1 MKEISLNILDIA
13 ENSVKAGATLTE
25 ITVNETDDTLT
36 LKISDNGCGMTAET
50 LKAVTDPFYT
60 TRTTRKVGMG
70 LPLLKMEA
78 EQTGGTFDI
87 SSRAESEYPED
98 HGTEVTAVFNK
109 KHIDYTPLGDV
120 VSSIVTLIQG
130 HPDTDF
136 LFTHTYGSKS
146 VALDTRE
153 LRAVLE
159 EVPLNSY
166 EVLKF
171 IEETLEKGR
180 KHMKSLAELQAIKE
194 KMRDKVILRE
204 GVNSVRVVVGMATCG
219 IAAGARPV
227 LNALVEGVNKEGL
240 TEKVTVSQTGCIG
253 ICQLEPIVEVF
264 EPGKEKI
271 TYVKMTPEKAA
282 RVIEEHLK
290 NGNVVNEYTIAAHK

>member
-13 ENSVKAGATLTE
+13 ENSVKAGAALTE
-25 ITVNETDDTLT
+25 IAVDETEDTLT
-36 LKISDNGCGMTAET
+36 LKIRDNGCGMSAET

-78 EQTGGTFDI
+78 EQTGGKFAIT
-87 SSRAESEYPED
+87 SKSESEYPKD

-120 VSSIVTLIQG
+120 ASSIVTLIQG

-136 LFTHTYGSKS
+136 LFTHNSGNKS
-146 VALDTRE
+146 VTLDTRE

-166 EVLKF
+166 EVLDF
-171 IEETLEKGR
+171 INNF
-180 KHMKSLAELQAIKE
+180 
-194 KMRDKVILRE
+194 LRE
-204 GVNSVRVVVGMATCG
+204 
-219 IAAGARPV
+219 
-227 LNALVEGVNKEGL
+227 EENK
-240 TEKVTVSQTGCIG
+240 
-253 ICQLEPIVEVF
+253 
-264 EPGKEKI
+264 
-271 TYVKMTPEKAA
+271 
-282 RVIEEHLK
+282 
-290 NGNVVNEYTIAAHK
+290 